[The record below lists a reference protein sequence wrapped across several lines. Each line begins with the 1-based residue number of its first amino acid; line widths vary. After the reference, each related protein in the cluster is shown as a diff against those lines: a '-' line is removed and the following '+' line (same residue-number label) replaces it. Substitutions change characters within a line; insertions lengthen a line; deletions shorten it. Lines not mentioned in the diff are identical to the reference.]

1 MFDIQNRR
9 YTGSKYKLMD
19 WISELIRE
27 NCPNCRS
34 FFDVFAGTGC
44 VTEYMFEK
52 YDRFIVN
59 DFLYSN
65 NIIYN
70 GFFLNEEFNESKLLE
85 YKEKYNHLK
94 SSEIKDNYV
103 SDNFGNKFFS
113 YNDAK
118 KIGYI
123 RENIEKE
130 YKKNNINFKE
140 YNILISSLLY

>member
-85 YKEKYNHLK
+85 YKEKITILK
-94 SSEIKDNYV
+94 LTKLKIIMYLIILETNFLVIMMQRKLDIYVRTLKKSIK
-103 SDNFGNKFFS
+103 KT
-113 YNDAK
+113 
-118 KIGYI
+118 I
-123 RENIEKE
+123 
-130 YKKNNINFKE
+130 
-140 YNILISSLLY
+140 